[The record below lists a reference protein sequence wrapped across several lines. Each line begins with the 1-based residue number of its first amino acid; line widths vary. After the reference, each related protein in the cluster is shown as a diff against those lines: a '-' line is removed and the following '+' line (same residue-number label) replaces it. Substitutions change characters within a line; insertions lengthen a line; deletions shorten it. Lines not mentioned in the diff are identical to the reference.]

1 MKFRLL
7 KTDIPVYSTSQ
18 SGEIVR
24 YLQSEDLDGDL
35 YQNLIHDNIER
46 IVIDNKNRLSYSTKG
61 LSYSSMVV
69 LPGRKYR
76 LGFQGTYSP
85 TVLDLESTGYDL
97 ELLAVWYAIGV
108 QTDRIGQGMYES
120 YLGKARWQTV
130 SSEEESDRHATIQT
144 GEESHTFY
152 FKRLWENEE
161 RKDIAEIV
169 KPERHG
175 KKRNTTVRI

>member
-18 SGEIVR
+18 SGEFVR
-24 YLQSEDLDGDL
+24 YLQSEDLDGTL
-35 YQNLIHDNIER
+35 YQDLIHDNVDK
-46 IVIDNKNRLSYSTKG
+46 IVMDTDRKLAYSAKATP
-61 LSYSSMVV
+61 YSFLVV
-69 LPGRKYR
+69 QPGKKFRS
-76 LGFQGTYSP
+76 GFQGTYNP

-97 ELLAVWYAIGV
+97 EMVAVWYAIGV
-108 QTDRIGQGMYES
+108 QTDRIGQGVYEY
-120 YLGKARWQTV
+120 YLGKARWKTV
-130 SSEEESDRHATIQT
+130 SSEEESDRHVTIQV

-175 KKRNTTVRI
+175 KKRNTAIRI

>member
-35 YQNLIHDNIER
+35 
-46 IVIDNKNRLSYSTKG
+46 
-61 LSYSSMVV
+61 
-69 LPGRKYR
+69 
-76 LGFQGTYSP
+76 
-85 TVLDLESTGYDL
+85 
-97 ELLAVWYAIGV
+97 
-108 QTDRIGQGMYES
+108 
-120 YLGKARWQTV
+120 
-130 SSEEESDRHATIQT
+130 SEEESDRHATIQV

>member
-7 KTDIPVYSTSQ
+7 KTDIPVYNELSLD
-18 SGEIVR
+18 EIVR
-24 YLQSEDLDGDL
+24 YLQSEDLDGTL
-35 YQNLIHDNIER
+35 YEDLIHDNVEK
-46 IVIDNKNRLSYSTKG
+46 IVIDTDKKLSYSAKATPNFF
-61 LSYSSMVV
+61 LVIQ
-69 LPGRKYR
+69 PGRKFR
-76 LGFQGTYSP
+76 TGFQGTFKPIES
-85 TVLDLESTGYDL
+85 DLEYAKYDL
-97 ELLAVWYAIGV
+97 EMVAVWYAIGI
-108 QTDRIGQGMYES
+108 QSKRIGEGMYE
-120 YLGKARWQTV
+120 YHLGKARWQTV
-130 SSEEESDRHATIQT
+130 SSEEKSDRHVTIQV

>member
-24 YLQSEDLDGDL
+24 YLQSEDLDGTL
-35 YQNLIHDNIER
+35 YQDLIHDNVEK
-46 IVIDNKNRLSYSTKG
+46 IVIDTDKKLSYSAKATP
-61 LSYSSMVV
+61 YSFLIVQ
-69 LPGRKYR
+69 PGKKYR
-76 LGFQGTYSP
+76 TGFQGTYNP

-120 YLGKARWQTV
+120 CLGKARWQTV

-144 GEESHTFY
+144 GEERHTFY

-161 RKDIAEIV
+161 RKDVAEIV

-175 KKRNTTVRI
+175 KKRNTSVRI

>member
-7 KTDIPVYSTSQ
+7 KTDIPVYNTSQ
-18 SGEIVR
+18 PGEIVR
-24 YLQSEDLDGDL
+24 YLQSEDLDGTL
-35 YQNLIHDNIER
+35 YQDLIHDNVEK
-46 IVIDNKNRLSYSTKG
+46 IVIDTDKKLSFSAKATPYSF
-61 LSYSSMVV
+61 LIVQ
-69 LPGRKYR
+69 PGKKYR
-76 LGFQGTYSP
+76 TGFQGTLKPIES
-85 TVLDLESTGYDL
+85 DLEYVKYDL
-97 ELLAVWYAIGV
+97 ELLAVWYAIGIQSKRV
-108 QTDRIGQGMYES
+108 GQGVYEY

-130 SSEEESDRHATIQT
+130 PSEEESDRHVTIQV

-175 KKRNTTVRI
+175 KKRNTSVRI

>member
-7 KTDIPVYSTSQ
+7 KTDIPVYNELSLD
-18 SGEIVR
+18 EIVR
-24 YLQSEDLDGDL
+24 YLQSEDLDGNL
-35 YQNLIHDNIER
+35 YQDLIHDNVEK
-46 IVIDNKNRLSYSTKG
+46 IVIDTDKKLSYSAKATPNFF
-61 LSYSSMVV
+61 LVIQ
-69 LPGRKYR
+69 PGRKFR
-76 LGFQGTYSP
+76 TGFQGTFKPIES
-85 TVLDLESTGYDL
+85 DLEYAKYDL
-97 ELLAVWYAIGV
+97 EMVAVWYAIGI
-108 QTDRIGQGMYES
+108 QSKRIGEGMYE
-120 YLGKARWQTV
+120 YHLGKARWQTV
-130 SSEEESDRHATIQT
+130 SSEEESDRHATIQV